1 MSKDKLTFTLHI
13 GGKQIDKLTPEQQAE
28 VETAAK
34 DKMLEKLE
42 AENVLED
49 AKAAAEHSIWEIFQP
64 VISNMSSKYK
74 LKVEF
79 K

>member
-1 MSKDKLTFTLHI
+1 
-13 GGKQIDKLTPEQQAE
+13 
-28 VETAAK
+28 
-34 DKMLEKLE
+34 MLEKIE
-42 AENVLED
+42 AENVIED
-49 AKAAAEHSIWEIFQP
+49 AKAAAERSIWEIFQP